1 MEKTN
6 AERLLQF
13 LECADNVSCERT
25 EYRDDYIFNGKIYI
39 SCEEVH
45 KFQELV
51 SNTPQDDNSI
61 KMKKL
66 IIEERCR
73 VLRKRKDCIVGE
85 LKRLESES
93 DSIWK
98 F

>member
-1 MEKTN
+1 MKKATS
-6 AERLLQF
+6 ERLLQF

-25 EYRDDYIFNGKIYI
+25 EYRDDYIFKGKIYI

-45 KFQELV
+45 EFKELF
-51 SNTPQDDNSI
+51 SNTPQDDNLI

-66 IIEERCR
+66 IIEQRCQL
-73 VLRKRKDCIVGE
+73 LRKRKDCIKGE
-85 LKRLESES
+85 LARLESDS